1 MGQDDVH
8 HPACPFCP
16 FSDLD
21 DTFVAQHIEYCHP
34 EAVGQTEPTSGEN
47 GDEDRSTPIY
57 QQPQMPGGENVYI
70 KCSQSNGEI
79 LPSAEIS
86 YHLDIHAAEDF
97 AVDNAPSI
105 YSKRSVTVSKVQN
118 PILPRSHNRTGD
130 DKVPE
135 DPCNV
140 SAQPRVRRGSPD
152 SSSTGNEVT
161 SPLLANVSHPGSV
174 KRLGVLYPDWKYL
187 GIALTGAQRA
197 ELGPYAHEKRM
208 PTWLRR
214 LLEQGAKKTQS
225 NIIGPDGKLSR
236 LDTTDNEASNV
247 IPVLS
252 QLCEQDKSVQRAV
265 FCSPNVRQISK
276 MPREGGFC
284 GYRNI
289 QMLISYIQG
298 SHISGHERFTETL
311 PTILQLQDMIEHAWD
326 MGFNSV
332 GRAETGGIR
341 GTRKYIGTPEAQ
353 ALFLSLGIDCEASSI
368 GESRDSHA
376 HDALYAAVA
385 AYFRCACSLDGDE
398 KVFLTNLPP
407 IYLQHHGHS
416 LTIVGFEI
424 RDDGGAN
431 LLVFDP
437 MFKIP
442 RPMRRLNGPST
453 LVSLDPT
460 KILKAYRRGTA
471 YLQKYKVFELL
482 K

>member
-70 KCSQSNGEI
+70 KCSQSN
-79 LPSAEIS
+79 
-86 YHLDIHAAEDF
+86 DF

-174 KRLGVLYPDWKYL
+174 KRLG
-187 GIALTGAQRA
+187 RA

>member
-1 MGQDDVH
+1 
-8 HPACPFCP
+8 
-16 FSDLD
+16 
-21 DTFVAQHIEYCHP
+21 
-34 EAVGQTEPTSGEN
+34 
-47 GDEDRSTPIY
+47 
-57 QQPQMPGGENVYI
+57 MPGGENVYI
-70 KCSQSNGEI
+70 KCSQSN
-79 LPSAEIS
+79 
-86 YHLDIHAAEDF
+86 DF

-118 PILPRSHNRTGD
+118 PILPRSHNRTVD

-174 KRLGVLYPDWKYL
+174 KRLG
-187 GIALTGAQRA
+187 RA

-482 K
+482 KLRVSQPLPSI

>member
-70 KCSQSNGEI
+70 KCSQSN
-79 LPSAEIS
+79 
-86 YHLDIHAAEDF
+86 DF

-174 KRLGVLYPDWKYL
+174 KRLG
-187 GIALTGAQRA
+187 RA

-482 K
+482 KLRVSQPLPSI

>member
-1 MGQDDVH
+1 M
-8 HPACPFCP
+8 
-16 FSDLD
+16 
-21 DTFVAQHIEYCHP
+21 
-34 EAVGQTEPTSGEN
+34 
-47 GDEDRSTPIY
+47 
-57 QQPQMPGGENVYI
+57 YI
-70 KCSQSNGEI
+70 KCSQSN
-79 LPSAEIS
+79 
-86 YHLDIHAAEDF
+86 DF

-174 KRLGVLYPDWKYL
+174 KRLG
-187 GIALTGAQRA
+187 RA

-482 K
+482 KLRVSQPLPSI